1 MEHYSNFVQF
11 DFLELG
17 RFAWS
22 PSAES
27 EGKYEITHW
36 GKAKKIGILS
46 ELGRFAWSAWLN
58 FREN

>member
-1 MEHYSNFVQF
+1 MILQF

-22 PSAES
+22 TSAES

-46 ELGRFAWSAWLN
+46 ELGRFAWSALAQ
-58 FREN
+58 F